1 MVGLALLGV
10 ALLLRLLTSSGLLGS
25 LSTLRGGLSLC
36 YLSTLLCL
44 LALLLS
50 FGFLLLCLS
59 LSSVTLGLGCGTGRS
74 LGSAAS
80 SSCALGCRSSL
91 LAISRGLLLRVT
103 SSLRLCLAS
112 AGSSLRVGLGL
123 IGLALCLGTVSLGL
137 GIGGL
142 GLGLILFGFSLS
154 LLAVGPL
161 RSLCS
166 TGLGSI
172 DLGLCACGSLGLGGL
187 GILLRTSCSLCSISL
202 GSTSRS
208 LCLGLRSLGS
218 TLGVLGDLRCVGL
231 SSLHSASSLVVRR
244 FSRLLGSLSRTSRS
258 LLSALDLGSASF
270 LGCLHLSF
278 QLLLLGLGGIHH
290 ALCGRGLLLLDLG
303 GFVRS
308 LLLNSCHLLLGI
320 CLLLLLLG
328 GKLLLNGGA
337 LLQLGIPRLL
347 LGQHGDEI
355 AMFCAHG
362 NKHGERG

>member
-50 FGFLLLCLS
+50 FGFLLLCVS
-59 LSSVTLGLGCGTGRS
+59 LSSVTLGLGRGTGRS

-80 SSCALGCRSSL
+80 SSCGLGCRSSL

-103 SSLRLCLAS
+103 SSLRLCL
-112 AGSSLRVGLGL
+112 G
-123 IGLALCLGTVSLGL
+123 IVSLGL

-187 GILLRTSCSLCSISL
+187 GILLRTSRSLCSISL

>member
-50 FGFLLLCLS
+50 FGFLLLCVS
-59 LSSVTLGLGCGTGRS
+59 LSSVTLGLGRGTGRS

-80 SSCALGCRSSL
+80 SSCGLGCRSSL

-103 SSLRLCLAS
+103 SSLRVC
-112 AGSSLRVGLGL
+112 LGL
-123 IGLALCLGTVSLGL
+123 IGLALCFGTGRLGLGIVSLGL

-187 GILLRTSCSLCSISL
+187 GILLRTSRSLCSISL

-328 GKLLLNGGA
+328 GKLLLNGGS

-355 AMFCAHG
+355 
-362 NKHGERG
+362 